1 MDNEINELMN
11 ELEIL
16 KENAPNLSLI
26 WQKYIRKRYDKL
38 LCDIEECKDVIDILK
53 EDNVGDLTI
62 MQMIILC
69 YIRQEQN
76 S

>member
-1 MDNEINELMN
+1 MDNEINELIN

-16 KENAPNLSLI
+16 KEKAPNLSLI
-26 WQKYIRKRYDKL
+26 WQKYIRNRYDKL
-38 LCDIEECKDVIDILK
+38 LYDIEECKNVIDILK
-53 EDNVGDLTI
+53 EGNVGDLTI

-69 YIRQEQN
+69 YIRQEQI